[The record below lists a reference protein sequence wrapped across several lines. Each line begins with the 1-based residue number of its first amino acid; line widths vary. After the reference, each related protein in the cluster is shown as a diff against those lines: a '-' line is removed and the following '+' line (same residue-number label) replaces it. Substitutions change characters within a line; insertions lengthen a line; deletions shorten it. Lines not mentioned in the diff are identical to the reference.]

1 MSKPLVHVLRT
12 GLISYSQ
19 GINLQK
25 HITSSFNDQ
34 NEQHFRNILILTEH
48 QPVYTIGI
56 RTKDYTIDDEEHLRR
71 LGAEFFK
78 TNRGGLITFH
88 GPGQLVAYPI
98 LNLKQFKPSIRW
110 YVCHLEK
117 TIIDLCKQF
126 NLDAKTTSDTG
137 VWIDDRKI
145 CAMGVHGKRYITS
158 HGLALNCDIDL
169 KWFDHIVPCG
179 LTGKSVTS
187 LTKELNRNVC
197 IADVTANFLNCFS
210 EQFDCNLAELCNN
223 HTKSLMTNATE
234 SPWTLDDLNYCYCCR
249 LNCFFLNR
257 NKIRL
262 LWNRLFSSLCVCR
275 QRLLI
280 KT

>member
-1 MSKPLVHVLRT
+1 MSLPLVHVLRT
-12 GLISYSQ
+12 GLIKYAH
-19 GINLQK
+19 GLNLQK
-25 HITSSFNDQ
+25 FITSKFSEQ
-34 NEQHFRNILILTEH
+34 NENKFRNILILTEH

-56 RTKDYTIDDEEHLRR
+56 RTKNYSIDDESHLRS
-71 LGAEFFK
+71 LGAEFYQ

-98 LNLKQFKPSIRW
+98 INLKDFQPSIRW

-126 NLDAKTTSDTG
+126 NLNATTTSDTG

-158 HGLALNCDIDL
+158 HGLALNCNIDL

-187 LTKELNRNVC
+187 LTTELNRNVS
-197 IADVTANFLNCFS
+197 ISETTPLFLNSFKQTFNCQLIELPDDETKFYT
-210 EQFDCNLAELCNN
+210 DHMNLA
-223 HTKSLMTNATE
+223 A
-234 SPWTLDDLNYCYCCR
+234 
-249 LNCFFLNR
+249 
-257 NKIRL
+257 
-262 LWNRLFSSLCVCR
+262 
-275 QRLLI
+275 
-280 KT
+280 

>member
-1 MSKPLVHVLRT
+1 MSLPLVYVLRT
-12 GLISYSQ
+12 GLIKYAQ
-19 GINLQK
+19 GLSLQK
-25 HITSSFNDQ
+25 FITSTFNDQ
-34 NEQHFRNILILTEH
+34 NANRFRNILILTEH

-56 RTKDYTIDDEEHLRR
+56 RTKDYTINDEAYLRG

-98 LNLKQFKPSIRW
+98 LNLKDFTPSIRW

-117 TIIDLCKQF
+117 TIIDLCKQY
-126 NLDAKTTSDTG
+126 NLNAKTTPDTG

-187 LTKELNRNVC
+187 LTKELNRNVS
-197 IADVTANFLNCFS
+197 ISDATSIFLRSFRETFN
-210 EQFDCNLAELCNN
+210 
-223 HTKSLMTNATE
+223 
-234 SPWTLDDLNYCYCCR
+234 CR
-249 LNCFFLNR
+249 LIECSEDETKFYMQHLN
-257 NKIRL
+257 
-262 LWNRLFSSLCVCR
+262 
-275 QRLLI
+275 
-280 KT
+280 